1 MSVCLYRLCPLNRNV
16 EGAVPEFC
24 GQLGRKNGSLA
35 SFGEDRFLLF
45 PNDSRIWLFG
55 GEALGAWVQVPNP
68 LLEMH
73 LSDHRMALLGSPMDY
88 SPPGSSAHGT
98 FQAKVL
104 ELGAIAF

>member
-55 GEALGAWVQVPNP
+55 GEALGAWVQVPNH

-73 LSDHRMALLGSPMDY
+73 LSDHRMALLGSEQC
-88 SPPGSSAHGT
+88 SKQGPGEASLPSWW
-98 FQAKVL
+98 
-104 ELGAIAF
+104 LGPAS